1 MFQQFLSDAARHPPP
16 TPDPQG
22 LKSKC
27 GGVKCLGDKQ
37 RDSSGERLASGTYS
51 AVVKL
56 ARKKKRRFAQCGLA
70 RHGTRVSF
78 PSADGALPVA
88 HTSRRSRYTMR
99 QMRRHMLAQ
108 PRSSPQA
115 VNLPE
120 HDKPAVH
127 KTPLNRDL
135 NIFLPSRQKCLKKR
149 SALGTCHHRQT
160 CVDLS

>member
-1 MFQQFLSDAARHPPP
+1 MFQQFVSDAVRQPPRP
-16 TPDPQG
+16 PRPEG

-56 ARKKKRRFAQCGLA
+56 ARKKNVALLSA
-70 RHGTRVSF
+70 VWHGTERASF
-78 PSADGALPVA
+78 SSADGALPVA

-135 NIFLPSRQKCLKKR
+135 NIFLPSRLKCLKKR